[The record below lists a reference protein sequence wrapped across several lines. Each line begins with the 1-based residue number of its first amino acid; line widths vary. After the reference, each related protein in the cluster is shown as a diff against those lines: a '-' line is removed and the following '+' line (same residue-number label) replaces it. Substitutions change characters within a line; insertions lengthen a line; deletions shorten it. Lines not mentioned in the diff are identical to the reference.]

1 MLANNICDLEEDEK
15 NERYT
20 LVHYLGKA
28 RALKLFITMNVL
40 AFVAIIAS
48 VALNIA
54 PWSLVLT
61 FFAAPFVWQ
70 QTKRFMQ
77 KQIKRETFICA
88 VRILAVGACVQVLSF
103 AIGLIL

>member
-1 MLANNICDLEEDEK
+1 MTAVL
-15 NERYT
+15 T
-20 LVHYLGKA
+20 KA
-28 RALKLFITMNVL
+28 F

-88 VRILAVGACVQVLSF
+88 VRIIAVGACVQVLSF